1 MLSNYFLKKNIYTYG
16 YFGMKIGF
24 PFKSHLYTAY
34 VLSFHFMSS
43 KAQRELLPEM
53 LKVFESV
60 PSLYLILSKELTI
73 LTASDTFLQITVK
86 NRKDIQG
93 KYVFDI
99 FPIDENIADSI
110 AIRTSL
116 STVVETKLP
125 NQLPIGRYDLPDP
138 EDSDKIKAHYWH
150 SLNTPI
156 LDSNG
161 EILYIIHS
169 TRELTAQ
176 ITAEIE
182 LKISLEKQTQE
193 AAKAAQL
200 SKRLEKLFADL
211 PARIAI
217 LSGPDLVYEYIN
229 PVYHQHFGYRDLI
242 GKTFLEALPELTGH
256 QIITELKKVF
266 ETGITFEGNE
276 ICIPLTNVA
285 GQPPV
290 DRYFNIMYQARLDEN
305 GVVNGILS
313 FAYDI
318 TELVNARKL
327 EEEQYKK
334 DEFLSI
340 ASHELKTPLTSIRAF
355 NQLMQRTEDMDKLKS
370 FVLKSAGNILR
381 LDKLIGDL
389 LDVTKINAG
398 KMQYNMIIFDF
409 DDMLQQTIDNVQH
422 TATTHQ
428 IILQHHDPVSFI
440 GDRIRIEQVLSNFLT
455 NAIKYSPGANRVIV
469 NSQVK
474 NDHVIVSIQDFG
486 IGINAQE
493 MSHIFKRYYRIHN
506 SSMHFEGL
514 GLGLFIS
521 SEILNRHNGSFWIE
535 SEPGQGSTF
544 YFRLPIN

>member
-1 MLSNYFLKKNIYTYG
+1 
-16 YFGMKIGF
+16 
-24 PFKSHLYTAY
+24 
-34 VLSFHFMSS
+34 MSL
-43 KAQRELLPEM
+43 KAQGELVPEM

-60 PSLYLILSKELTI
+60 PSLYLILSKELII
-73 LTASDTFLQITVK
+73 LTASDTFLQITAK

-93 KYVFDI
+93 RSVFDI
-99 FPIDENIADSI
+99 FPIDENIADSV
-110 AIRTSL
+110 AIRDSL
-116 STVVETKLP
+116 HKVVETRLP
-125 NQLPIGRYDLPDP
+125 DQLPIGRYDLPDP
-138 EDSDKIKAHYWH
+138 EHAEQIKTHYWH
-150 SLNTPI
+150 SLNTPV
-156 LDSNG
+156 LNQDG

-176 ITAEIE
+176 ITAEKE

-242 GKTFLEALPELTGH
+242 GKTFLEALPELAGH
-256 QIITELKKVF
+256 PIIAELKKVY
-266 ETGITFEGNE
+266 ETGITFEGQE
-276 ICIPLTNVA
+276 ICIPLISVA
-285 GQPPV
+285 GEPPV
-290 DRYFNIMYQARLDEN
+290 DRYFNIMYQARLDEH

-318 TELVNARKL
+318 TDLVNARRL

-340 ASHELKTPLTSIRAF
+340 ASHELKTPLTSIKAF
-355 NQLMQRTEDMDKLKS
+355 NQLMQRTDDIHKLKS
-370 FVLKSAGNILR
+370 FVVKSASNILR

-398 KMQYNMIIFDF
+398 KMQYNMHFFDF
-409 DDMLQQTIDNVQH
+409 DEMLQQTIENVQQ
-422 TATTHQ
+422 AAITHQ
-428 IILQHHDPVSFI
+428 IILVQHEPASLI
-440 GDRIRIEQVLSNFLT
+440 GDRIRIEQVVSNFLT
-455 NAIKYSPGANRVIV
+455 NAIKYSPGANRVLV
-469 NSQVK
+469 NSFIE
-474 NDHVIVSIQDFG
+474 NDYIVVSIQDFG
-486 IGINAQE
+486 IGIDAE
-493 MSHIFKRYYRIHN
+493 DMEHLFERYYRIHN

-535 SEPGQGSTF
+535 SEPNQGSTF
-544 YFRLPIN
+544 YFRLPIHQKTPANKPS

>member
-1 MLSNYFLKKNIYTYG
+1 MNLKE
-16 YFGMKIGF
+16 
-24 PFKSHLYTAY
+24 
-34 VLSFHFMSS
+34 
-43 KAQRELLPEM
+43 QRELLPEM
-53 LKVFESV
+53 LKVFESI
-60 PSLYLILSKELTI
+60 PSLYLILSKELTV
-73 LTASDTFLQITVK
+73 LTASDTFLQITAK

-99 FPIDENIADSI
+99 FPIDENIEDSV

-116 STVVETKLP
+116 SKVVQTKLP
-125 NQLPIGRYDLPDP
+125 DQLPIGRYDLPDP
-138 EDSDKIKAHYWH
+138 ESSDKIKTHYWH

-156 LDSNG
+156 LDSSG

-176 ITAEIE
+176 VTAEKE
-182 LKISLEKQTQE
+182 LKISLEKQIQE
-193 AAKAAQL
+193 ASKAAQL

-217 LSGPDLVYEYIN
+217 LSGANFVYEYIN

-242 GKTFLEALPELTGH
+242 GKTFLEALPELAGH
-256 QIITELKKVF
+256 PIIAELKKVY
-266 ETGITFEGNE
+266 ETGVTFEGKE
-276 ICIPLTNVA
+276 ICIPLTNVE
-285 GQPPV
+285 GEPPV
-290 DRYFNIMYQARLDEN
+290 DRYFNIMYQARLDED
-305 GVVNGILS
+305 GAVNGILT

-340 ASHELKTPLTSIRAF
+340 ASHELKTPLTSIKAF
-355 NQLMQRTEDMDKLKS
+355 NQLMQRTDDINKLKS

-398 KMQYNMIIFDF
+398 KMQYNMHFFDF
-409 DDMLQQTIDNVQH
+409 DEMLQQTIENVQH
-422 TATTHQ
+422 TAITHQ
-428 IILQHHDPVSFI
+428 IILEHHEPASFV
-440 GDRIRIEQVLSNFLT
+440 GDRIRIEQVVSNFLT

-469 NSQVK
+469 NSRIK
-474 NDHVIVSIQDFG
+474 NEHIVVSIQDFG
-486 IGINAQE
+486 IGIDVQDME
-493 MSHIFKRYYRIHN
+493 HLFERYYRIHN
-506 SSMHFEGL
+506 SSMQFEGL

-521 SEILNRHNGSFWIE
+521 SEILNRHNGEFWIE
-535 SEPGQGSTF
+535 SEPDQGSTF
-544 YFRLPIN
+544 YFRLPINKKA